1 MSEDKTMFFVSSEE
15 KILIAVEDQQT
26 REFISALLLGEGY
39 LVKSCSSQEDA
50 VSLLTQEPFNLIIA
64 DFESPHING
73 RDICKSVR
81 GNLRLRYTSI
91 ILVMTSKE
99 PLDKIKGIYSGADDY
114 IEQPIEPGELMAR
127 VKASLVRMKRDL
139 EANPLTKLPGN
150 VTLSKELESRIRA
163 DKPLAVAYLD
173 LNKFKEFNDRY
184 GFERGDK
191 IILHT
196 AQLMIESIEKKGNAT
211 DFIGH
216 IGGDD
221 FMFISTPDCAEVISQ
236 LIISE
241 FDKKIPSYY
250 DEEDR
255 KKGYII
261 TKSRSGQLAK
271 IPLLSVSLGIVTNE
285 FRKFSHIGEIV
296 QCATELKSY
305 AKTFGKSIYV
315 KDRRKG

>member
-1 MSEDKTMFFVSSEE
+1 MTEENSIPFISNEE
-15 KILIAVEDQQT
+15 KILIAVENQQAQ
-26 REFISALLLGEGY
+26 EFISALLSGEGY
-39 LVKSCSSQEDA
+39 LVKAYSNQTEA
-50 VSLLTQEPFNLIIA
+50 LKLLTKEAFNLIIA

-73 RDICKSVR
+73 RDMCKAIR

-150 VTLSKELESRIRA
+150 VTLSKELEIRIRSE
-163 DKPLAVAYLD
+163 KPLATAYLD

-184 GFERGDK
+184 GFERGDQ
-191 IILHT
+191 IILYT
-196 AQLMIESIEKKGNAT
+196 AQLMIDSIEKKGNTT

-221 FMFISTPDCAEVISQ
+221 FMFISTPDCAEEISQ
-236 LIISE
+236 LIVGE
-241 FDKKIPSYY
+241 FDKKILSYY

-271 IPLLSVSLGIVTNE
+271 IPLLSVSIGIVTNE

-296 QCATELKSY
+296 QCVTELKSY